1 MKKTIASAKTGQ
13 KVTLT
18 TDDTFTLAIGR
29 ERTESTP
36 PQLAQ
41 IFTKRTLQSMCAR
54 SSNQAEQAKLDR
66 AIALA
71 Q

>member
-29 ERTESTP
+29 ERTESTS
-36 PQLAQ
+36 QELAQ
-41 IFTKRTLQSMCAR
+41 LFSKRTLQSLR
-54 SSNQAEQAKLDR
+54 SRTSDQAEQAKLDR